1 MGGTAT
7 LIDDRRDRLKD
18 WLADFRMQWK
28 EVLKY
33 ELGEQKGAILAAV
46 LLGEKS
52 EMDRM

>member
-1 MGGTAT
+1 
-7 LIDDRRDRLKD
+7 
-18 WLADFRMQWK
+18 MQWK

-52 EMDRM
+52 RNKVQKTLSAEQTEPS